1 MEIILYS
8 NKQILGGFVLI
19 FLIGLLFVINLILS
33 NNLSNSYQGMNISY
47 FIGPLILT
55 ICMLSILYIASI
67 KKSIQLTMDKYILPD
82 NFTMINCPD
91 EYDKQSY
98 NGNIQ
103 CIPIDNSNETG
114 TGTGTGTGTESG
126 TGTGTESGTRT
137 ETGTTTGTT
146 TGVVEGG
153 DSTNIEELFTWPKKA
168 FFLSGNNQFCG
179 TSELIEQNGCF
190 NKFPNRI
197 EKCNKINN
205 YLKDYQAV
213 LNTWTD
219 FQKECQT

>member
-1 MEIILYS
+1 
-8 NKQILGGFVLI
+8 
-19 FLIGLLFVINLILS
+19 
-33 NNLSNSYQGMNISY
+33 MNISY

-114 TGTGTGTGTESG
+114 TGTGTG
-126 TGTGTESGTRT
+126 
-137 ETGTTTGTT
+137 
-146 TGVVEGG
+146 VVEGGDDAGG
-153 DSTNIEELFTWPKKA
+153 DSTNIEELFTWPKKG